1 MSEHRTSTTQDQPVT
16 SATLSQVALDAN
28 AAAVRDATTVAIA
41 AEAAA
46 AGPAAPRAEIEALAA
61 RLDIMNPESILRFG
75 AEAQSRAS
83 AAADAMLEGARNRD
97 AGEAGETLSSL
108 LSTLR
113 GFDVTKL

>member
-1 MSEHRTSTTQDQPVT
+1 MSEQRTTTTQAPPT
-16 SATLSQVALDAN
+16 EAMLSQVALDAN
-28 AAAVRDATTVAIA
+28 AAAARDATA
-41 AEAAA
+41 AALATEAAA
-46 AGPAAPRAEIEALAA
+46 PIPPERRAEVESLAA

-97 AGEAGETLSSL
+97 AGEAGETLSNL

-113 GFDVTKL
+113 G